1 MKAIIESK
9 LENVTTGTMYTFV
22 ELLNAIQDATDQED
36 LRKRLRELESRKYL
50 FLSNFLYGFGHNHF
64 WVTLK
69 RKPQDRL
76 IFVEFN

>member
-1 MKAIIESK
+1 MKAIVESK

-50 FLSNFLYGFGHNHF
+50 FLSNFLYGFGHKHF
-64 WVTLK
+64 WVNLK
-69 RKPQDRL
+69 RNPNDRL
-76 IFVEFN
+76 IFVEFK

>member
-1 MKAIIESK
+1 M
-9 LENVTTGTMYTFV
+9 
-22 ELLNAIQDATDQED
+22 LLNKKI

>member
-36 LRKRLRELESRKYL
+36 LRNRLRELESRKYL
-50 FLSNFLYGFGHNHF
+50 FF
-64 WVTLK
+64 
-69 RKPQDRL
+69 
-76 IFVEFN
+76 E